1 LEFVIARKSS
11 DVRCALADPAWR
23 QRSMTNVKWKME
35 SDYASEIL
43 SARLNSRRL
52 NFDGV
57 AVGLQSGEESMQAVD
72 FFFDFAEF
80 FPDIVTNLADLVQLV
95 GRHLVDFVQ
104 SLAEPVQT
112 LDNIM
117 LLFNRRLVRRLKPF
131 VEFGYFVAQ
140 TPDPSVF
147 LVLILDLNLGLL
159 LGGARLRL
167 LFEIISHDRQS
178 ADCERYHPGE
188 NKKAF
193 A

>member
-1 LEFVIARKSS
+1 MKNVI
-11 DVRCALADPAWR
+11 R
-23 QRSMTNVKWKME
+23 QME
-35 SDYASEIL
+35 NEDGK
-43 SARLNSRRL
+43 RL

-72 FFFDFAEF
+72 LLFDFAEF
-80 FPDIVTNLADLVQLV
+80 FPDIVTDLADLVQLV
-95 GRHLVDFVQ
+95 GGHLVDFVQ

-140 TPDPSVF
+140 APDPSVF
-147 LVLILDLNLGLL
+147 LVLILDLNLCLL
-159 LGGARLRL
+159 LGGSRLRL
-167 LFEIISHDRQS
+167 LFEMISHPDGQS

>member
-1 LEFVIARKSS
+1 MTIALLCLISRFTESRK
-11 DVRCALADPAWR
+11 
-23 QRSMTNVKWKME
+23 
-35 SDYASEIL
+35 
-43 SARLNSRRL
+43 RL

-72 FFFDFAEF
+72 LFFDFAEF
-80 FPDIVTNLADLVQLV
+80 FPDIVTDLADLVQLV
-95 GRHLVDFVQ
+95 GRHLVDFIK

-117 LLFNRRLVRRLKPF
+117 LLFNRWLLRRLKSF

-140 TPDPSVF
+140 APDPSVF
-147 LVLILDLNLGLL
+147 LVLILDLKLCLL

-167 LFEIISHDRQS
+167 LFEMISHADGQS
-178 ADCERYHPGE
+178 SDCERYHPGE